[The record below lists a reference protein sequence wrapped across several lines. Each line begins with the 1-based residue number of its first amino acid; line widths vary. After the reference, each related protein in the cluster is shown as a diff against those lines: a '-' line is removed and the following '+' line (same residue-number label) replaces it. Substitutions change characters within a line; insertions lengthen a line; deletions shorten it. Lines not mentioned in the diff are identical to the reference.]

1 MSLRLRLIPPQA
13 RQLVEMHQSVGNA
26 KGGGKKKERKE
37 RERTSAWH
45 LPDDYIRKTFQFLQQ
60 RLFFPSSGAAAARV

>member
-1 MSLRLRLIPPQA
+1 
-13 RQLVEMHQSVGNA
+13 MHQSVGNA
-26 KGGGKKKERKE
+26 KGGGEKKKKKEKRE

-60 RLFFPSSGAAAARV
+60 RLLFPSSGAAAARV